1 MRANFEKSAGRVIK
15 PHRYE
20 WLWEPLETDPGFE
33 LRAMFGA
40 KTAYLDGKLMCAF
53 IAKEEPWR
61 GLLVC
66 TEHTH
71 HVSLVA
77 DFSELIP
84 HPILPKWLYLPESA
98 DSFERVGP
106 RLVELARHRDLRIGV
121 MPQPKKNKS
130 SPRKEK
136 RSADQARPRV
146 SSAINRMPSRQN
158 IAPSMAAS

>member
-1 MRANFEKSAGRVIK
+1 MRASFEKSAGRILK

-66 TEHTH
+66 TERIQ

-77 DFSELIP
+77 DFPELIP
-84 HPILPKWLYLPESA
+84 HPVLPKWLYLPESA
-98 DSFERVGP
+98 DSFEKAAAK
-106 RLVELARHRDLRIGV
+106 LVELARCRDPRIGV
-121 MPQPKKNKS
+121 LPRPRKKKSIPKKKN
-130 SPRKEK
+130 
-136 RSADQARPRV
+136 RS
-146 SSAINRMPSRQN
+146 
-158 IAPSMAAS
+158 